1 MHYRVYLGRST
12 GMALGLSDE
21 QAQNH
26 RRLETGLSAQA
37 GMPAIDPVGE
47 ELDACPDL

>member
-1 MHYRVYLGRST
+1 MHYRVYLDDQQEWRWVF
-12 GMALGLSDE
+12 SDE
-21 QAQNH
+21 HTQNH

-47 ELDACPDL
+47 ALDECPDL